1 MSELINY
8 SLKAKAHDLA
18 LLKLKSQDL
27 SALTPEELANKYLET
42 YSKILDVLES
52 TRLSKKKINTSM
64 PRL

>member
-8 SLKAKAHDLA
+8 SIKAKAHDLA
-18 LLKLKSQDL
+18 LLSLKSQDL
-27 SALTPEELANKYLET
+27 SLLTPEELSNKYLET

-52 TRLSKKKINTSM
+52 NRLSKKKINTSM